1 MELSRPPR
9 QPLVDAVVVAVAA
22 ALVVVDGALAASDAG
37 RVEPAGAALLASA
50 LSLALWRRFPRLVL
64 IGALAAVA
72 VYSQFNTMSMLGSVP
87 LLAAVFNSMRLGHR
101 WFSVTLVA
109 PVIVVLTTINLIEEP
124 DRPLR
129 SLPEASGI
137 PLGWVV
143 AAGVLGEVF
152 RQYRAY
158 VDQAEQRAIEA
169 ERGRE
174 EMALRRAGEERL
186 RIARELHDSLTHAIS
201 VIKMQSSVAVHLAAK
216 QGQRPS
222 EALTAIQQ
230 ASIEANREL
239 RSTLKV
245 LRDDQ
250 PPEPG
255 LHRLSELVEQIR
267 LAGVRATVT
276 VEGERGAVPTEVD
289 WTAFRI
295 VQESLT
301 NVARHAGAETAQV
314 LLRYSPGA
322 LEVNVTDDGRA
333 DPSMPPVPGVGLTG
347 MNERVAGIGGRLRAG
362 PKPGGGFAVSAVLP
376 LGTVR

>member
-1 MELSRPPR
+1 MELSRSPR
-9 QPLVDAVVVAVAA
+9 PLLADASVAAVVAV
-22 ALVVVDGALAASDAG
+22 LVLADAALAASDTG

-50 LSLALWRRFPRLVL
+50 VSLLLGSRFPRLVL
-64 IGALAAVA
+64 LGALAAVA
-72 VYSQFNTMSMLGSVP
+72 GYSLVGTMSMLAGLP
-87 LLAAVFNSMRLGHR
+87 LLLAAFNCVRLGHR
-101 WFSVTLVA
+101 WFAVAAVA
-109 PVIVVLTTINLIEEP
+109 PVIAALTALNLFTEP

-129 SLPEASGI
+129 SLPDASGI

-158 VDQAEQRAIEA
+158 VEQARQRAAAAEQ
-169 ERGRE
+169 GRE
-174 EMALRRAGEERL
+174 QAALRRAGEERL

-216 QGQRPS
+216 QGQQPS

-230 ASIEANREL
+230 ASVEANREL

-267 LAGVRATVT
+267 LAGVRAAVT
-276 VEGERGAVPTEVD
+276 VEGERGAVPTAVD

-301 NVARHAGAETAQV
+301 NVARHAGAATAQV
-314 LLRYSPGA
+314 RLRYTPAA
-322 LEVNVTDDGRA
+322 LEVSVEDDGRA
-333 DPSMPPVPGVGLTG
+333 DPASAPVPGIGLTG
-347 MNERVAGIGGRLRAG
+347 MNERVTAIGGSLRAG
-362 PKPGGGFAVSAVLP
+362 PRPGGGFAVTAVLP
-376 LGTVR
+376 LETVR